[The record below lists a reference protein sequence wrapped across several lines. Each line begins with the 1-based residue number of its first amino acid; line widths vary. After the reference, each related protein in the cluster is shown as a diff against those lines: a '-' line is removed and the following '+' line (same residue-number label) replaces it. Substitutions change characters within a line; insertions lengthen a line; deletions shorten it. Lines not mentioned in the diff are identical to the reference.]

1 MEVSAKE
8 ILITEKDEVTQEA
21 IVLVRAE
28 VIETRCRVHEG
39 PLQYIR

>member
-1 MEVSAKE
+1 MQVSAKE

-28 VIETRCRVHEG
+28 VIETRYRVHEG